1 MNPPAVAARRLLAAL
16 GLGLA
21 LGLIYGFLRPLRRK
35 SNTSGDLLFLLCAG
49 AAWVELGF
57 GICNGDLR
65 LGYIAGLP
73 VGAFVWEMTVGKV
86 LRPVFFRFW
95 QIVERIF
102 SLPWR
107 LTKKIFRKCVKF
119 AKNVFASAK
128 KWSTIRWIQ
137 PDHLVGDT
145 GGDCYGAD
153 GKGQE
158 PKQNH
163 TPPLPGD
170 RGRHGRA
177 VRSRHSGIG
186 RRHP

>member
-35 SNTSGDLLFLLCAG
+35 SNTPGDLLFLLCAG

-107 LTKKIFRKCVKF
+107 LTKKSFEN
-119 AKNVFASAK
+119 A
-128 KWSTIRWIQ
+128 
-137 PDHLVGDT
+137 
-145 GGDCYGAD
+145 
-153 GKGQE
+153 
-158 PKQNH
+158 
-163 TPPLPGD
+163 
-170 RGRHGRA
+170 
-177 VRSRHSGIG
+177 
-186 RRHP
+186 